1 MTVPLP
7 TSVIAD
13 GHIVERRD
21 RSEGRHRRL
30 AIKVPHYFALVFIG
44 ALALFP
50 MYFMA
55 VTGLKNGI
63 QLQQN
68 PFNIA
73 IAHPFGIFY
82 QQAWDYLAGDLL
94 RTTVIVLASV
104 AGIIVLGMLSAYAF
118 ARMEFFGS
126 TFLFYA
132 VFGLLLIPSFLT
144 LIPLFLEVKGFGLL
158 NSPLALILPYIA
170 GGQAFAIFVF
180 RSSIRGIPEELFE
193 AARVDGA
200 SHLRMLWRIA
210 APLSRPIMIAVG
222 LLNVT
227 AFWGDYVFPSL
238 VLGVQHSTVAMAIGN
253 FQQPVSTLD
262 VNVVNLQFAAY
273 TIVSLPMILLFLI
286 FLRYFISG
294 MASGAVK
301 M

>member
-1 MTVPLP
+1 M
-7 TSVIAD
+7 
-13 GHIVERRD
+13 
-21 RSEGRHRRL
+21 
-30 AIKVPHYFALVFIG
+30 PHYFALVFIG

-73 IAHPFGIFY
+73 IAHPFGTFY

-200 SHLRMLWRIA
+200 SHLRMLWRIV

-238 VLGVQHSTVAMAIGN
+238 VLGVQ
-253 FQQPVSTLD
+253 QLD
-262 VNVVNLQFAAY
+262 GGHGH
-273 TIVSLPMILLFLI
+273 
-286 FLRYFISG
+286 R
-294 MASGAVK
+294 
-301 M
+301 

>member
-1 MTVPLP
+1 MT
-7 TSVIAD
+7 
-13 GHIVERRD
+13 
-21 RSEGRHRRL
+21 GRHRRHL
-30 AIKVPHYFALVFIG
+30 AVKVPHYMVLVIIG
-44 ALALFP
+44 VLALFP

-63 QLQQN
+63 QLEKN
-68 PFNIA
+68 PFGIA
-73 IAHPFGIFY
+73 IAPPFGTFY
-82 QQAWDYLAGDLL
+82 ATAWDYVAGDML
-94 RTTVIVLASV
+94 RTVLIIAASV
-104 AGIIVLGMLSAYAF
+104 AGILVLGMLSAYAF
-118 ARMEFFGS
+118 ARMEFSGS
-126 TFLFYA
+126 GFLFY
-132 VFGLLLIPSFLT
+132 VIFGLLLIPSFLT
-144 LIPLFLEVKGFGLL
+144 LIPLFLEVKGMGLL
-158 NSPLALILPYIA
+158 DNPLALILPYIA

-200 SHLRMLWRIA
+200 SHLRMLVRIA

-238 VLGVQHSTVAMAIGN
+238 VLSVPQSTAAMAIGN
-253 FQQPVSTLD
+253 FQPPPSVPSI
-262 VNVVNLQFAAY
+262 NVVNMQFAAY
-273 TIVSLPMILLFLI
+273 TIVSIPIILLFII

-294 MASGAVK
+294 MATGAVK